1 MADSAIKMFPVL
13 QKVIHGIRPLS
24 PFLSNVSD
32 EAILAAII
40 SVFVVIIFNFI
51 LLSKKRQPVAITD
64 DWQDFPLIDK
74 EEISHDVRRFR
85 FALPSKEHIMGIPIG
100 QHVSLKFVG
109 SEGEVQRSYTPTS
122 SNDDKGFMDLVIKVY
137 RPNDRFPKGGLMSQH
152 LDSLKIGDTIAMR
165 GPKGSLEY
173 LGKGKFTITKNVN
186 GKKVTKSYKKK
197 NIGMIA
203 GGTGITPMLQIIRDI
218 LKNPGDKT
226 KLWLI
231 FANQTESDILLRKEL
246 EQIDSNRLHLWYTLD
261 NAPADWKYSKGF
273 INTEMC
279 KAHLPPASDDT
290 MIYVCGPPPMIKFA
304 CEPAFKEI
312 GITSDQWYAF

>member
-1 MADSAIKMFPVL
+1 MNSLSLTSLIYFDRHNTGRLPLIRPDKQVTHRDVHSTSQMADIAIKIFPVL

-40 SVFVVIIFNFI
+40 SVVVVIIFNFI

-122 SNDDKGFMDLVIKVY
+122 SNDDKGFMDLVVKVY
-137 RPNDRFPKGGLMSQH
+137 RPNDRFPKG
-152 LDSLKIGDTIAMR
+152 
-165 GPKGSLEY
+165 
-173 LGKGKFTITKNVN
+173 
-186 GKKVTKSYKKK
+186 KV
-197 NIGMIA
+197 
-203 GGTGITPMLQIIRDI
+203 
-218 LKNPGDKT
+218 
-226 KLWLI
+226 I
-231 FANQTESDILLRKEL
+231 F
-246 EQIDSNRLHLWYTLD
+246 LH
-261 NAPADWKYSKGF
+261 S
-273 INTEMC
+273 
-279 KAHLPPASDDT
+279 S
-290 MIYVCGPPPMIKFA
+290 
-304 CEPAFKEI
+304 
-312 GITSDQWYAF
+312 

>member
-1 MADSAIKMFPVL
+1 MADIAIKMFPVL

-100 QHVSLKFVG
+100 QHVNLKFVG

-122 SNDDKGFMDLVIKVY
+122 SNDYKGFMDLVVKVY
-137 RPNDRFPKGGLMSQH
+137 RPNDRFP
-152 LDSLKIGDTIAMR
+152 R
-165 GPKGSLEY
+165 GKV
-173 LGKGKFTITKNVN
+173 KF
-186 GKKVTKSYKKK
+186 
-197 NIGMIA
+197 
-203 GGTGITPMLQIIRDI
+203 
-218 LKNPGDKT
+218 
-226 KLWLI
+226 
-231 FANQTESDILLRKEL
+231 
-246 EQIDSNRLHLWYTLD
+246 LH
-261 NAPADWKYSKGF
+261 S
-273 INTEMC
+273 
-279 KAHLPPASDDT
+279 S
-290 MIYVCGPPPMIKFA
+290 
-304 CEPAFKEI
+304 
-312 GITSDQWYAF
+312 